1 MYQGKDTIIVLP
13 QFQIDGMLEIMDY
26 ILSHPAAT
34 VEKVKIKFNLNE
46 DEYHMIYDLCMP
58 QERNRCNERY
68 WITKYKGL
76 LCALDEAVGFAK
88 DKKMKTI
95 PVSKIEAL
103 MKRHGVSLKNS
114 SYQEALESCEI
125 PNKEPEIDEK
135 ELSVHGLCFVKE
147 ETA

>member
-13 QFQIDGMLEIMDY
+13 QFQIDGMVEIMDY

-34 VEKVKIKFNLNE
+34 VEKVKKKFNLNE

-76 LCALDEAVGFAK
+76 LCALDEAVGYAK
-88 DKKMKTI
+88 DKKMNTI
-95 PVSKIEAL
+95 PVSKIEAI
-103 MKRHGVSLKNS
+103 MKQHGVSLNNR

-125 PNKEPEIDEK
+125 SDKETKIDEK
-135 ELSVHGLCFVKE
+135 E